1 MTISF
6 GIFDHIDKQ
15 TQPLGATYAD
25 RFRLLEVAD
34 RAGFYSYH
42 LAEHHATPLCMAPSP
57 SVFLAALSQRTA
69 TLRLGPLVYLLPLY
83 HPLRLIEEVCMLDQ
97 LSGGRL
103 DLGVGRGVSPIE
115 MGFMGIDASETTARF
130 REELEILLLGLSGQD
145 RLSYAG
151 QFHTLNNVPIE
162 FQPVQQP
169 HPPIWYPTSAPD
181 RIPWVAE
188 RGFNSI
194 LPNGATQLKPRLDR
208 YWDAW
213 QEHHAADAPR
223 PRVGVVR
230 TLFLADSDAAAL
242 DLARPAFRQHY
253 SSLMKLWREHGLHTP
268 GDGFTDDLDEEIRA
282 DKAYVGTADHVR
294 DQIAHFFDASGCDY
308 LVIRPMFGDLPID
321 RVLYSFD
328 LFVNE
333 VMPAFAPAP
342 V

>member
-1 MTISF
+1 MTVSF

-15 TQPLGATYAD
+15 TQPLGATYQD
-25 RFRLLEVAD
+25 RLRLLEVAD
-34 RAGFYSYH
+34 RAGFYSFH

-57 SVFLAALSQRTA
+57 SVFLAALSQRTS
-69 TLRLGPLVYLLPLY
+69 TLRFGPLVYLLPLY
-83 HPLRLIEEVCMLDQ
+83 HPLRLIEEVCMLDH

-115 MGFMGIDASETTARF
+115 MAFMNVDPSETTARF
-130 REELEILLLGLSGQD
+130 REELEILLLGLSGQA

-162 FQPVQQP
+162 FQPVQKP

-194 LPNGATQLKPRLDR
+194 LANGIEQLKPRLDR
-208 YWDAW
+208 YWDVW
-213 QEHHAADAPR
+213 HEHHAADAPK
-223 PRVGVVR
+223 PRLGALR
-230 TLFLADSDAAAL
+230 TVFLADSDDAAL
-242 DLARPAFRQHY
+242 ELARPAFRQHIT
-253 SSLMKLWREHGLHTP
+253 SLLKLWREHGLRTP
-268 GDGFTDDLDEEIRA
+268 GDGFTDDLDEEIR
-282 DKAYVGTADHVR
+282 DGRAYVGTPDTVR
-294 DQIAHFFDASGCDY
+294 EHIAQLFQTTSCDY
-308 LVIRPMFGDLPID
+308 LVIRPTFGNLPID

-333 VMPAFAPAP
+333 VMPAFATAA